1 MIIPR
6 AVDFLPGLESPDLY
20 VPRPIVELKGET
32 CSLWDDIIRERL
44 RPLRSHYP
52 NSLEGQ
58 VVLDGWET

>member
-6 AVDFLPGLESPDLY
+6 AADFLPGLETPDLY
-20 VPRPIVELKGET
+20 VSRSIVELKGET
-32 CSLWDDIIRERL
+32 CGFWDDIIHERL

-52 NSLEGQ
+52 KFLDGQ

>member
-6 AVDFLPGLESPDLY
+6 ASDFLLGLETPDLY
-20 VPRPIVELKGET
+20 VPRPIVELKCET
-32 CSLWDDIIRERL
+32 VTLWDDIIHERL

-52 NSLEGQ
+52 KSLDGQ

>member
-6 AVDFLPGLESPDLY
+6 AADFLPGLESPDFY
-20 VPRPIVELKGET
+20 VPRPIVGLKGESCT
-32 CSLWDDIIRERL
+32 LWDDIIHERL

-52 NSLEGQ
+52 KSLEGQ

>member
-6 AVDFLPGLESPDLY
+6 AADFLPGLETPVLY
-20 VPRPIVELKGET
+20 VPRPIVDLKGESVT
-32 CSLWDDIIRERL
+32 LWDDIIHERL

-52 NSLEGQ
+52 KSLDGQ